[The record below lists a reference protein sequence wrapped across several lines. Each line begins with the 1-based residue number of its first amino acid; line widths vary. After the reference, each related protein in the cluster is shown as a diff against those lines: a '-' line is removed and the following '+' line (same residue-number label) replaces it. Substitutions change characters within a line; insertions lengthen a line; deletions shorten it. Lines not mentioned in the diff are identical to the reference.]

1 MKVEL
6 PKNYRRT
13 NNELTK
19 ASSLCE
25 SLASLEWGLLRE
37 RKVTLKI
44 TAATPKITAVTPKIM
59 KAAPKIT
66 GEYLRLCLRLQTLQQ
81 KLVAG
86 LASRCRIHNEEG
98 TVIPCWRRNPRE
110 LTEEPL
116 AESDKRWLRKY
127 AQAFFEQRPCSVGFG
142 VPTLLRHFTNSGG
155 MFWERFLL
163 GELGESL
170 TLEI

>member
-1 MKVEL
+1 M
-6 PKNYRRT
+6 
-13 NNELTK
+13 
-19 ASSLCE
+19 
-25 SLASLEWGLLRE
+25 LRE

-44 TAATPKITAVTPKIM
+44 TAATPKITAVTPKIT

-66 GEYLRLCLRLQTLQQ
+66 GKYLRLCLRIQMLQQ

-86 LASRCRIHNEEG
+86 LASGHRIHNEKR
-98 TVIPCWRRNPRE
+98 TVIPCWLRNPRE

-142 VPTLLRHFTNSGG
+142 VPRCCAISRIQRGCFGKDFSWGN
-155 MFWERFLL
+155 
-163 GELGESL
+163 
-170 TLEI
+170 

>member
-1 MKVEL
+1 M
-6 PKNYRRT
+6 NYQRT

-44 TAATPKITAVTPKIM
+44 TAATPKITVVTPKIT

-66 GEYLRLCLRLQTLQQ
+66 GKYLRLCLRLQMLQQ

-86 LASRCRIHNEEG
+86 LASGHRIHNEKR
-98 TVIPCWRRNPRE
+98 TVIPCWLRNPRE

>member
-44 TAATPKITAVTPKIM
+44 TAATPKITVVTPKIM

-116 AESDKRWLRKY
+116 AESDKRWL
-127 AQAFFEQRPCSVGFG
+127 
-142 VPTLLRHFTNSGG
+142 
-155 MFWERFLL
+155 
-163 GELGESL
+163 
-170 TLEI
+170 

>member
-1 MKVEL
+1 M
-6 PKNYRRT
+6 
-13 NNELTK
+13 
-19 ASSLCE
+19 
-25 SLASLEWGLLRE
+25 LRE

-44 TAATPKITAVTPKIM
+44 TAATPKITVVTPKIM

-116 AESDKRWLRKY
+116 AESDKSWLRRY

-142 VPTLLRHFTNSGG
+142 VPTLLRHFANSGEAVLG
-155 MFWERFLL
+155 KISLVEIR
-163 GELGESL
+163 GELNS
-170 TLEI
+170 

>member
-1 MKVEL
+1 M
-6 PKNYRRT
+6 NYQRT

-44 TAATPKITAVTPKIM
+44 TAATPKITVVTPKIM

-116 AESDKRWLRKY
+116 AESDKRWL
-127 AQAFFEQRPCSVGFG
+127 
-142 VPTLLRHFTNSGG
+142 
-155 MFWERFLL
+155 
-163 GELGESL
+163 
-170 TLEI
+170 

>member
-1 MKVEL
+1 M
-6 PKNYRRT
+6 NYQRT

-44 TAATPKITAVTPKIM
+44 TAATPKITVVTPKIT
-59 KAAPKIT
+59 AVTLKIT
-66 GEYLRLCLRLQTLQQ
+66 GKCLRMCLRIQMLQQ

-86 LASRCRIHNEEG
+86 LASGHRIHNEKR
-98 TVIPCWRRNPRE
+98 TVIPCWLRNPRK

-127 AQAFFEQRPCSVGFG
+127 AQAFFAQRPCSVGFG

-155 MFWERFLL
+155 MFWKRFLL

>member
-1 MKVEL
+1 M
-6 PKNYRRT
+6 
-13 NNELTK
+13 
-19 ASSLCE
+19 
-25 SLASLEWGLLRE
+25 LRE

-44 TAATPKITAVTPKIM
+44 TAATPKITVVTPKIM

-98 TVIPCWRRNPRE
+98 TVIPCWLRNPRK

-127 AQAFFEQRPCSVGFG
+127 AQAFFAQRPCSVGFG